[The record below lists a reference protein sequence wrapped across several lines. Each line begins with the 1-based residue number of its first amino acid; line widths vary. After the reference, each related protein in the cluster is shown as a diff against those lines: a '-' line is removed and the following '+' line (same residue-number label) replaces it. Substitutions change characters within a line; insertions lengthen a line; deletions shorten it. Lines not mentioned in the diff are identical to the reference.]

1 MRFKDENGNDYPEWE
16 SKSIQEI
23 FENKGG
29 TALETE
35 FNFDGNYKVISIG
48 SYSINSTYNDQNI
61 RVNKNKKLKNI
72 FYQKAT

>member
-1 MRFKDENGNDYPEWE
+1 MQKIFSQNCDSKMRKVKIIQIGNQNQFKKYLRI
-16 SKSIQEI
+16 S
-23 FENKGG
+23 G

-61 RVNKNKKLKNI
+61 RVNKNKN
-72 FYQKAT
+72 